1 MSNRR
6 VPKAQKIPVSREE
19 SARQTRE
26 ALIGAALKL
35 FAEEGL
41 DAPSLDAICDEAGFT
56 RGAFYVHFPDRD
68 ALLVAVMEKVG
79 ESFLASVFAPSRG
92 DDPTAVA
99 ETSVLIVAAQRFL
112 RAVADGDYPLMPGK
126 KGTAK
131 SVQIR
136 PHQLLDAC
144 ARSKVVR
151 DRYKGLVEASVAHVA
166 SLSLSDQSRGALRN
180 DVDPQA
186 IGTILLSLV
195 VGVQTLAELGIAV
208 DPEGLTKSI
217 FTMLRPTVAVA
228 RSI

>member
-6 VPKAQKIPVSREE
+6 LAKPRKIPASREE
-19 SARQTRE
+19 SARQTKE

-41 DAPSLDAICDEAGFT
+41 DTPSLDAICDEAGYT

-79 ESFLASVFAPSRG
+79 ERFLASVFNDQSPVTP
-92 DDPTAVA
+92 DVEP
-99 ETSVLIVAAQRFL
+99 SVLVAAANRFL
-112 RAVADGDYPLMPGK
+112 RAVAEGNYPLMPGK
-126 KGTAK
+126 KRVSPK

-151 DRYKGLVEASVAHVA
+151 DRYKALVEASITHVA
-166 SLSLSDQSRGALRN
+166 FLTQTDQSLGTLRK

-186 IGTILLSLV
+186 IGTMLLSLV
-195 VGVQTLAELGIAV
+195 VGAQTLAELGIAI
-208 DPEGLTKSI
+208 DPEPLTRSM
-217 FTMLRPTVAVA
+217 FTMLR
-228 RSI
+228 R